1 MDNKSQKTLEMVN
14 IVPVR
19 SSIEKLQLSESLAI
33 KNFCEEYTKKLNE
46 GLKEEQICEQF
57 IADLAKVVE
66 SENDKAVLNELN
78 EAFKANE
85 TNIKLANSV
94 HNMSNSSCMFV
105 KPMIESVVV
114 DYMLNKNSENRDN
127 VRVNV
132 SLFES
137 DRNVQDIL
145 EELQYEQYE
154 EKRGEK
160 LLNVELKE
168 SFKEPEV
175 KTYTQEE
182 VDKILSDKVNETKD
196 EIMSAKMTRHSIENH
211 IGLGGIINKI
221 LKESNN
227 EKLRVFCERY
237 ISALNEGKADELLY
251 ESFISGISNW
261 NYLSAV
267 DTELS
272 ALKDRVSKYKQD
284 IDLKK
289 ILEMMAQTG
298 SYYIVPLI
306 EDVVADYALNKNMA
320 TRAVL
325 LQRLESFEYD
335 PFVRDMEAL
344 ITRDLSIENTVY
356 LGESVEYL
364 NSQVKSEQIFSP
376 VNYIKENECVFNVKG
391 TYYARKGNSI
401 AKLTK
406 NEVADLNE
414 SFKSLCNLV
423 NADNVKL
430 NKDLNTISIYSGN
443 NKSVITESEIII
455 NNKEVTIDEL
465 KKLTEAAINM
475 RSDDAEFY
483 AMTSA
488 LNEHYNDIAPIDFVK
503 HIEARDNS
511 GKSCDVFK
519 LKESIFVNTT
529 DKNLGRSTFYRNVN
543 PIQCRKYI
551 NEHMEINCGP
561 LFENELPDQ
570 DKIEKGI
577 AEKKKEYQDYID
589 SLEDKKDTL
598 EKMKDEGADT
608 DDIDKAIAMID
619 QELDDTK
626 ADFKKYQEDSDKYL
640 NGDKDDADT
649 DSVDPENDDDQ
660 DNDDNQN
667 GETDKDNDTDDTD
680 NKEDNQADKDL
691 DPEKETPE
699 EMEKPLDQEDGFNAE
714 DTGDDGDPA
723 EYEFPE
729 EFADVAEYD
738 PDFDIPTEVTRDEA
752 GQSTGI
758 DYGRFQIVNV
768 AYNKNVKTG
777 TSNGKGEVIILI
789 PSVDANGDVHNDT
802 RKVSFY
808 LDPEKKPV
816 INNEYMPLDMYQAIV
831 DAIENDP
838 TTETITPDGAEVES
852 DVKISDFVEPDE
864 EDVKVEDNGSIVLH
878 DDETK
883 PEEPVDTEVKDEIKE
898 TPAETKATEKE
909 VAKYPI
915 TVGLVPDEIKPITM
929 DDFEKDLDDKMGIE
943 HSKNEA
949 NTDEVLLK
957 IKNKAQAYALR
968 KYFNEWHGYNDEAF
982 NDFMPELQACFD
994 NKPANIDV
1002 MPTNESAHDRF
1013 LKYKK
1018 YLKESLKGLI
1028 DPNDGGLDPGI
1039 LFLGR
1044 DIESEGFKT
1053 IHKNGKVNYIDG
1065 DGNILSDTW
1074 FDFCYPFENGIA
1086 VVWDTENDKYNYINT
1101 NGDLMLDTWLDEV
1114 SGYDSENDMWYIKKD
1129 GKYYSMTKD
1138 GTIREYL
1145 GECVNNKYHKKLNE
1159 TSVGR
1164 VYFGKPYVEDTNRV
1178 IGFIKEF
1185 SDDIFEKYI
1194 EPLSYE
1200 YINGTTDENSKLF
1213 TINLNN
1219 KTLMI
1224 NVPLIEFIFTRC
1236 HSTNYLGEADK
1247 ICIGLLL
1254 KEIENVYNIKID
1266 PNINEFYELFV
1277 KWMSYANNNFK
1288 SLFEGVHIKSAKM
1301 INEGKKFR
1309 VLLPN
1314 TQELCEMF
1322 KVSCDGNVEQFEL
1335 IPENKEEEF
1344 KIYEKLYEYALAK
1357 NGDVEQDVIDI
1368 LESHTEYGKLCESQS
1383 HYKLT
1388 VPYNN
1393 FLEQKLSS
1401 KGINVDVVN
1410 ENMTADIAK
1419 SDFNKAKKV
1428 LESFYGEA
1436 APTEARDF
1444 FQFLCENVTITV
1456 KDDTTGKTVTINT
1469 DDFNGKGE
1477 SSAENSDVA
1486 ADFDDS
1492 FKNVT
1497 FNPEESLA
1505 FKDDEESADDDK
1517 DDKEDKKENKD
1528 SENVNAENEGTE
1540 DQESK
1545 EAEDGKSDEEDSK
1558 EEHSEESSE
1567 ENDGSDDKKS
1577 EDEKPKKKFKFKVK
1591 KKAEESL
1598 KTKDGKAINESTV
1611 DGLRVAQPNVLDLVK
1626 CKDGNKGQVIAKQ
1639 ADGNFIVNVM
1649 GRTITYA
1656 PSELTLEHVR
1666 FDLVDC
1672 PFKYDEKTLCG
1683 IYESFINCGL
1693 FVNNTQVTPNDCRVQ
1708 LLEWIKAKDE
1718 DEIDIILEGEHTKA
1732 MKKFIRVTESLDDV
1746 MDLTNYAKAT
1756 FNYIVEGKNASEDV
1770 LVNIRDYQRY
1780 MMVNESYSPVRALVF
1795 DEDGTTHM
1803 KNVNGGNITIC
1814 ESEGYIKPENNSLLE
1829 SAVNALS

>member
-1 MDNKSQKTLEMVN
+1 MESKTQKTLEMVS
-14 IVPVR
+14 IVPLR
-19 SSIEKLQLSESLAI
+19 SSIDKLMISESLAV
-33 KNFCEEYTKKLNE
+33 KNFCNEYTKKLDS

-57 IADLAKVVE
+57 IADLAKIAE
-66 SENDKAVLNELN
+66 SESDKSVLTEIN
-78 EAFKANE
+78 EAVKENE

-137 DRNVQDIL
+137 DSNVQDIL
-145 EELQYEQYE
+145 EALQYEQYE
-154 EKRGEK
+154 EKNGK
-160 LLNVELKE
+160 ALKNVELKE
-168 SFKEPEV
+168 SYKEPDV

-182 VDKILSDKVNETKD
+182 VDKILSDKVNEMQ
-196 EIMSAKMTRHSIENH
+196 ESAAKEKLTRHTIENH
-211 IGLGGIINKI
+211 IGLSGAISNI

-227 EKLRVFCERY
+227 EKLRVFCEKY
-237 ISALNEGKADELLY
+237 ISALNEGKAEELLY

-320 TRAVL
+320 TRAIL

-364 NSQVKSEQIFSP
+364 NSQVKTEQVFSP
-376 VNYIKENECVFNVKG
+376 VQYIKESECVFNVKG
-391 TYYARKGNSI
+391 VYYARKGNSI
-401 AKLTK
+401 AKLTR
-406 NEVADLNE
+406 NEVSELNE

-423 NADNVKL
+423 NADNVKF
-430 NKDLNTISIYSGN
+430 NKELNTISIYDDA
-443 NKSVITESEIII
+443 NKAVITESEIMI
-455 NNKEVTIDEL
+455 NDKEVTTDEL
-465 KKLTEAAINM
+465 KSLTEAAINM
-475 RSDDAEFY
+475 RSHDAEFY
-483 AMTSA
+483 AIVSA
-488 LNEHYNDIAPIDFVK
+488 LNEHYDDIAPIDFVK
-503 HIEARDNS
+503 HIESRDNS

-519 LKESIFVNTT
+519 LKESIFVNTS
-529 DKNLGRSTFYRNVN
+529 DNNLGRSTFYRNVN

-561 LFENELPDQ
+561 LFEDELPDQ

-577 AEKKKEYQDYID
+577 EDKKKEYQDYID
-589 SLEDKKDTL
+589 SLESKKETL
-598 EKMKDEGADT
+598 LQMKDEGADT

-626 ADFKKYQEDSDKYL
+626 ADFKKYQEDADKYL
-640 NGDKDDADT
+640 NGDKDDTDT
-649 DSVDPENDDDQ
+649 DSVDPEPDNDDD
-660 DNDDNQN
+660 QN
-667 GETDKDNDTDDTD
+667 GETDKEDGDNDND
-680 NKEDNQADKDL
+680 NKEDNETTKDL

-699 EMEKPLDQEDGFNAE
+699 EMEKPIDQGNGSDAE
-714 DTGDDGDPA
+714 VNGDDGDAA

-738 PDFDIPTEVTRDEA
+738 PDFDVPTEVVKDEK
-752 GQSTGI
+752 GQSTGV

-838 TTETITPDGAEVES
+838 TTETITPEGASVES
-852 DVKISDFVEPDE
+852 DIKISDTVEPDE
-864 EDVKVEDNGSIVLH
+864 EEVKVEDNGSIVADEPKEDELKN
-878 DDETK
+878 DDVPAEV
-883 PEEPVDTEVKDEIKE
+883 PAETEVKDEIKE
-898 TPAETKATEKE
+898 TPAETKEVEKE

-949 NTDEVLLK
+949 NANEILLN

-982 NDFMPELQACFD
+982 NSFMPELQACFD

-1002 MPTNESAHDRF
+1002 MPANES
-1013 LKYKK
+1013 
-1018 YLKESLKGLI
+1018 
-1028 DPNDGGLDPGI
+1028 
-1039 LFLGR
+1039 
-1044 DIESEGFKT
+1044 
-1053 IHKNGKVNYIDG
+1053 
-1065 DGNILSDTW
+1065 
-1074 FDFCYPFENGIA
+1074 
-1086 VVWDTENDKYNYINT
+1086 
-1101 NGDLMLDTWLDEV
+1101 
-1114 SGYDSENDMWYIKKD
+1114 
-1129 GKYYSMTKD
+1129 
-1138 GTIREYL
+1138 
-1145 GECVNNKYHKKLNE
+1145 
-1159 TSVGR
+1159 
-1164 VYFGKPYVEDTNRV
+1164 VE
-1178 IGFIKEF
+1178 
-1185 SDDIFEKYI
+1185 
-1194 EPLSYE
+1194 
-1200 YINGTTDENSKLF
+1200 
-1213 TINLNN
+1213 
-1219 KTLMI
+1219 
-1224 NVPLIEFIFTRC
+1224 
-1236 HSTNYLGEADK
+1236 
-1247 ICIGLLL
+1247 
-1254 KEIENVYNIKID
+1254 
-1266 PNINEFYELFV
+1266 
-1277 KWMSYANNNFK
+1277 
-1288 SLFEGVHIKSAKM
+1288 IKSAKM
-1301 INEGKKFR
+1301 INEDKKLR

-1314 TQELCEMF
+1314 VQELCEMF
-1322 KVSCDGNVEQFEL
+1322 GVTCDGNVEQFEL
-1335 IPENKEEEF
+1335 IAENKDEEF

-1357 NGDVEQDVIDI
+1357 NGEVEQDVIDI
-1368 LESHTEYGKLCESQS
+1368 LESHKEYGKICESQS

-1393 FLEQKLSS
+1393 FLEQKLNA
-1401 KGINVDVVN
+1401 KGINVEVVN
-1410 ENMTADIAK
+1410 ENMTADISK

-1469 DDFNGKGE
+1469 DDFNGNAAG
-1477 SSAENSDVA
+1477 SAENNDVA

-1497 FNPEESLA
+1497 FNTEESLA

-1517 DDKEDKKENKD
+1517 DKDKDKEDGEDSEKSNTDNEDTENKE
-1528 SENVNAENEGTE
+1528 SEKTE
-1540 DQESK
+1540 DGESK
-1545 EAEDGKSDEEDSK
+1545 EEGSE

-1567 ENDGSDDKKS
+1567 ENDGSEDKKS

-1591 KKAEESL
+1591 KKADESL
-1598 KTKDGKAINESTV
+1598 KENKENAINESQV
-1611 DGLRVAQPNVLDLVK
+1611 IDGLKVAEPNVLDLVK
-1626 CKDGNKGQVIAKQ
+1626 CKDGNKGQIIFKQ
-1639 ADGNFIVNVM
+1639 ADGNFIVNVS
-1649 GRTITYA
+1649 GHTKIYS
-1656 PSELTLEHVR
+1656 PSELQLEQVR
-1666 FDLVDC
+1666 FDLVEC
-1672 PFKYDEKTLCG
+1672 PFKFDEKTLCG
-1683 IYESFINCGL
+1683 IYESFVNCGL

-1708 LLEWIKAKDE
+1708 LLEWVKAKDE
-1718 DEIDIILEGEHTKA
+1718 DEIDIILEGQKTKA
-1732 MKKFIRVTESLDDV
+1732 MKKFIRITESLDDV
-1746 MDLTNYAKAT
+1746 MDLANYAKAT
-1756 FNYIVEGKNASEDV
+1756 MTYIVEGVVEKNDV

-1780 MMVNESYSPVRALVF
+1780 MMVKESYTPVRTLVF

-1803 KNVNGGNITIC
+1803 KNIPGGNLEIC
-1814 ESEGYIKPENNSLLE
+1814 ESEEYIKPDSNNLLE

>member
-33 KNFCEEYTKKLNE
+33 KNFCDEYTKKLNE

-85 TNIKLANSV
+85 TNVKLANSV

-145 EELQYEQYE
+145 EALQYEQYE

-168 SFKEPEV
+168 SFKEPEM

-182 VDKILSDKVNETKD
+182 VDKILSDKVNETKE
-196 EIMSAKMTRHSIENH
+196 EIMNAKMTRHSIENH

-364 NSQVKSEQIFSP
+364 NSQVKTEQIFSP

-430 NKDLNTISIYSGN
+430 NKDLNTISIYSGS

-455 NNKEVTIDEL
+455 NDKEVTTDEL

-475 RSDDAEFY
+475 RSHDAEFY

-529 DKNLGRSTFYRNVN
+529 DNNLGRSTFYRNVN

-561 LFENELPDQ
+561 LFEEELPDQ

-577 AEKKKEYQDYID
+577 EEKKKEYQDYID
-589 SLEDKKDTL
+589 SLESKKETL
-598 EKMKDEGADT
+598 LQMKDEGADT

-667 GETDKDNDTDDTD
+667 GETDKDNGTDDKD

-738 PDFDIPTEVTRDEA
+738 PDFDIPTEVVKDEK

-831 DAIENDP
+831 DAIESDP
-838 TTETITPDGAEVES
+838 TTETITPEGAEVES

-864 EDVKVEDNGSIVLH
+864 EEVKVEDDGSIVAT
-878 DDETK
+878 DDEPK
-883 PEEPVDTEVKDEIKE
+883 IDDIPAEAPVETEVKDEIKE
-898 TPAETKATEKE
+898 TPAETKDAEKE

-949 NTDEVLLK
+949 NADEILLN

-968 KYFNEWHGYNDEAF
+968 KYFNEWHGYDDEAF
-982 NDFMPELQACFD
+982 NSFMPELQNCFD

-1002 MPTNESAHDRF
+1002 MPANEGVEIKGAKVINESDEFRAILPATEELCKLFNVTNE
-1013 LKYKK
+1013 
-1018 YLKESLKGLI
+1018 
-1028 DPNDGGLDPGI
+1028 
-1039 LFLGR
+1039 
-1044 DIESEGFKT
+1044 
-1053 IHKNGKVNYIDG
+1053 
-1065 DGNILSDTW
+1065 GN
-1074 FDFCYPFENGIA
+1074 C
-1086 VVWDTENDKYNYINT
+1086 
-1101 NGDLMLDTWLDEV
+1101 
-1114 SGYDSENDMWYIKKD
+1114 
-1129 GKYYSMTKD
+1129 
-1138 GTIREYL
+1138 
-1145 GECVNNKYHKKLNE
+1145 
-1159 TSVGR
+1159 
-1164 VYFGKPYVEDTNRV
+1164 
-1178 IGFIKEF
+1178 
-1185 SDDIFEKYI
+1185 
-1194 EPLSYE
+1194 
-1200 YINGTTDENSKLF
+1200 
-1213 TINLNN
+1213 
-1219 KTLMI
+1219 
-1224 NVPLIEFIFTRC
+1224 
-1236 HSTNYLGEADK
+1236 
-1247 ICIGLLL
+1247 
-1254 KEIENVYNIKID
+1254 
-1266 PNINEFYELFV
+1266 
-1277 KWMSYANNNFK
+1277 
-1288 SLFEGVHIKSAKM
+1288 
-1301 INEGKKFR
+1301 
-1309 VLLPN
+1309 
-1314 TQELCEMF
+1314 
-1322 KVSCDGNVEQFEL
+1322 EQFAL
-1335 IPENKEEEF
+1335 IAENNEEAF

-1357 NGDVEQDVIDI
+1357 NGEVEQDVIDA
-1368 LESHTEYGKLCESQS
+1368 LESHKEFGKLCESKS

-1393 FLEQKLSS
+1393 FLEQKLNIN
-1401 KGINVDVVN
+1401 GINVEVVN
-1410 ENMTADIAK
+1410 ENMTADISK

-1469 DDFNGKGE
+1469 DEFNGNGE
-1477 SSAENSDVA
+1477 GSAENSDVA

-1517 DDKEDKKENKD
+1517 DDKEDKKKDKD

-1545 EAEDGKSDEEDSK
+1545 EAEDGKSDEENSE

-1577 EDEKPKKKFKFKVK
+1577 ENEKPKKKFKFKVK
-1591 KKAEESL
+1591 KKADESL
-1598 KTKDGKAINESTV
+1598 KTKDGKAINESTA

-1683 IYESFINCGL
+1683 IYESFVNCGL

-1732 MKKFIRVTESLDDV
+1732 MKKFIRVTESLDEV

-1756 FNYIVEGKNASEDV
+1756 FNYIVEGKQASEDV